1 MMGVG
6 KSTIGKSLAN
16 KLSFNFIDVDKVIEE
31 KEGSSID
38 VIFKNKSEN
47 YFRSLESKITLIEL
61 KNVNLLFLLVEVH
74 FLNRSIRHAVR
85 KSSISFWLDINT
97 SLLIKRLENQKKT
110 LF

>member
-38 VIFKNKSEN
+38 VIFKNKSKTISI
-47 YFRSLESKITLIEL
+47 FRK
-61 KNVNLLFLLVEVH
+61 
-74 FLNRSIRHAVR
+74 
-85 KSSISFWLDINT
+85 
-97 SLLIKRLENQKKT
+97 
-110 LF
+110 